1 MLINDGF
8 NKHTS
13 TLFSVQ
19 NKTLYSII
27 NFNLFFQAF
36 FSNRTTRKQ
45 QKIKSVWLKTF
56 W

>member
-1 MLINDGF
+1 MIIYDGF

-36 FSNRTTRKQ
+36 F
-45 QKIKSVWLKTF
+45 
-56 W
+56 